1 VTFIERAG
9 RTPPR
14 HNAGVSTDPAQP
26 TAPRRLFTALFPP
39 PEACAAIDAE
49 RQRWAGLPRRLRP
62 PPDRLHV
69 TLQFHDQV
77 TPPQAQAWQV
87 ALATLAFE
95 PFDIALVRAE
105 LWHAPRGTLAV
116 LRAAPSPALTALR
129 QRTAE
134 LAAQAGLPPE
144 RRPWKPHLTA
154 LRQAEQVQ
162 TRPLAAPI
170 RWRVEQV
177 ALIWSDLQAQPP
189 RYHRLGAFPGG

>member
-1 VTFIERAG
+1 MGSQPSVATTAEGAG
-9 RTPPR
+9 
-14 HNAGVSTDPAQP
+14 
-26 TAPRRLFTALFPP
+26 PRRLFTALFPP
-39 PEACAAIDAE
+39 PVACAAIDAE

-62 PPDRLHV
+62 APDRLHV
-69 TLQFHDQV
+69 TLQFHDAV
-77 TPPQAQAWQV
+77 TPSQAQAWQA

-129 QRTAE
+129 QHTTE

-170 RWRVEQV
+170 RWQVDQV

>member
-1 VTFIERAG
+1 MKMLVVDDSRAM
-9 RTPPR
+9 R
-14 HNAGVSTDPAQP
+14 AY
-26 TAPRRLFTALFPP
+26 
-39 PEACAAIDAE
+39 
-49 RQRWAGLPRRLRP
+49 LR
-62 PPDRLHV
+62 
-69 TLQFHDQV
+69 
-77 TPPQAQAWQV
+77 
-87 ALATLAFE
+87 ALASQLSFTSEEAEDGRAALDLLIQNDPRE

-105 LWHAPRGTLAV
+105 LWHAPRGTPAV

-129 QRTAE
+129 QHTTE

-170 RWRVEQV
+170 RWQVDQV